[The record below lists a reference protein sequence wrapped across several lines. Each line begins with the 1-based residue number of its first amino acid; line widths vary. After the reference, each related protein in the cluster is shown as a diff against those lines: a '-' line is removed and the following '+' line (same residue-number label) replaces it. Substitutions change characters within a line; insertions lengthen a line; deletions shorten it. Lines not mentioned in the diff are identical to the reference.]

1 MTAMATGG
9 NMTGT
14 PVQIVSRHDMSIIDI
29 DRLEDRL
36 YDHNRRATGSSDGK
50 GLAFVALDEQSVQI
64 GAIAGYSWA
73 RMAEIKQLWVDEIE
87 RGRGLGRGL
96 LEAAIAEAVV
106 RGCQSIWVMSYDFQA
121 PNFYERL
128 GFRREAE
135 LADWPPGHT
144 HIILRRRL
152 QDDAA

>member
-1 MTAMATGG
+1 
-9 NMTGT
+9 
-14 PVQIVSRHDMSIIDI
+14 MSIIDI

-36 YDHNRRATGSSDGK
+36 YDHNRRATGANDGK
-50 GLAFVALDEQSVQI
+50 GLAFVALDQHGVQV

-73 RMAEIKQLWVDEIE
+73 CMAEIKQLWVDEAE

-96 LEAAIAEAVV
+96 LEAAVAEAVV

-135 LADWPPGHT
+135 LADWPPGHN

-152 QDDAA
+152 QQDPA

>member
-1 MTAMATGG
+1 
-9 NMTGT
+9 MTGT

-36 YDHNRRATGSSDGK
+36 YDHNCRATGSSDGK

-64 GAIAGYSWA
+64 GAVAGYSWA

-96 LEAAIAEAVV
+96 LEVAIAEAVV
-106 RGCQSIWVMSYDFQA
+106 RGCQSMWVMSYDFQA